1 VSTATQ
7 ATDAVKATTDVLKD
21 LYKQIQADQMN
32 KVLYILTVVTT
43 VFIPAQFLTGMCVC
57 VCSSACSIGCAP
69 AWLLLIAMCRAV
81 RDELF

>member
-1 VSTATQ
+1 MSTATQ

-57 VCSSACSIGCAP
+57 
-69 AWLLLIAMCRAV
+69 LQ
-81 RDELF
+81 